1 MKTSIKVAR
10 CCVHAENKKERRA
23 RIYRDAME
31 KEEGSE
37 IIDDKIQMLCE
48 RLSTTNCG
56 KDDKRRVHRK
66 TSKVRE

>member
-23 RIYRDAME
+23 RIYRDDTE
-31 KEEGSE
+31 KESE

-66 TSKVRE
+66 TSKVGE